1 MPSKLIFLDF
11 LGILFGIILLSHG
24 GDVLTKSS
32 VDLSLKFSVPKII
45 IGMTVVSFATSA
57 PELIVSLNATLN
69 GFSNFAIG
77 NVIGSNIANIGLVLG
92 IITIIYPITLQQRFY
107 TSDFPILMLSTFLFY
122 LLLIT
127 GNKISRGEGIV
138 LLVLIS
144 LILIYLFLYQKKSI
158 SEFSDVGDTSKISIP
173 KSIFYVL
180 FSGLLLWLGS
190 ETLIKSA
197 ISVANKYEISERVIS
212 VTMVAIGTS
221 IPELAASVVAS
232 IKKQNDL
239 SIGNLIGSNIFN
251 LLVVIGITSTVLPI
265 EQIDSKI
272 IYNDMLWVIL
282 FSAIIL
288 PLAYLKKR
296 NVLSRKKGIILLTL
310 YLIFIIPLLIS

>member
-1 MPSKLIFLDF
+1 MDF

-24 GDVLTKSS
+24 GDLLTKSS

-92 IITIIYPITLQQRFY
+92 IITIIYPINLKQRFY

-127 GNKISRGEGIV
+127 GNKISRGEGII

-144 LILIYLFLYQKKSI
+144 IILIYLFLYQKKSI
-158 SEFSDVGDTSKISIP
+158 SEFSDVANTSKISIP

-197 ISVANKYEISERVIS
+197 IYVANKYEISERVIS

-221 IPELAASVVAS
+221 IPELAASIVAS

-265 EQIDSKI
+265 EQIESKI
-272 IYNDMLWVIL
+272 IFNDMLWVIL

-288 PLAYLKKR
+288 PLAYLKRK
-296 NVLSRKKGIILLTL
+296 NVLTRKKGIILLTL
-310 YLIFIIPLLIS
+310 YLIFIIPLLLS

>member
-1 MPSKLIFLDF
+1 MDF

-92 IITIIYPITLQQRFY
+92 IITIIYPITLKQRFY

-272 IYNDMLWVIL
+272 IFNDMLWVIL

-288 PLAYLKKR
+288 PLAYLKRR
-296 NVLSRKKGIILLTL
+296 NILTRKKGIILLTL
-310 YLIFIIPLLIS
+310 YLIFIIPLLLS

>member
-1 MPSKLIFLDF
+1 MDF

-127 GNKISRGEGIV
+127 GNKISRGEGII

-144 LILIYLFLYQKKSI
+144 IILIYLFLYQKKSI
-158 SEFSDVGDTSKISIP
+158 SEFSDVINTSKISIP

-265 EQIDSKI
+265 EQIESKI
-272 IYNDMLWVIL
+272 IFNDMLWVIL

-288 PLAYLKKR
+288 PLAYLKRR
-296 NVLSRKKGIILLTL
+296 NILTRKKGIILLTL
-310 YLIFIIPLLIS
+310 YLIFIIPLILS

>member
-1 MPSKLIFLDF
+1 MDF

-45 IGMTVVSFATSA
+45 IGMTVGSFATSA
-57 PELIVSLNATLN
+57 PELIVSINATLN

-107 TSDFPILMLSTFLFY
+107 SSDFPILMLSTFLFY
-122 LLLIT
+122 ILLIT
-127 GNKISRGEGIV
+127 GSKISRAEGIILIV
-138 LLVLIS
+138 SIS

-173 KSIFYVL
+173 KSIIYVL

-221 IPELAASVVAS
+221 IPELAASVAAS

-272 IYNDMLWVIL
+272 IFNDMLWVIL

-288 PLAYLKKR
+288 PLAYLKRK
-296 NVLSRKKGIILLTL
+296 NVLTRKKGIILLTL
-310 YLIFIIPLLIS
+310 YLIFIIPLLLS

>member
-1 MPSKLIFLDF
+1 LDF

-24 GDVLTKSS
+24 GDILTKSS

-69 GFSNFAIG
+69 GFSSFAIG

-127 GNKISRGEGIV
+127 GNKISRGEGII

-144 LILIYLFLYQKKSI
+144 LILVYLFLYQKKSI
-158 SEFSDVGDTSKISIP
+158 SDFSDVGDTSKISISR
-173 KSIFYVL
+173 SIFYVL

-190 ETLIKSA
+190 EALIKSA

-272 IYNDMLWVIL
+272 IFIDMLWVIL

-288 PLAYLKKR
+288 PLAYLKRR
-296 NVLSRKKGIILLTL
+296 NILTRKKGIILLIL
-310 YLIFIIPLLIS
+310 YLIFIIPLILK

>member
-1 MPSKLIFLDF
+1 
-11 LGILFGIILLSHG
+11 
-24 GDVLTKSS
+24 
-32 VDLSLKFSVPKII
+32 
-45 IGMTVVSFATSA
+45 MTVVSFATSA

-180 FSGLLLWLGS
+180 FSGFLLWLGS

-251 LLVVIGITSTVLPI
+251 LLVVIGITSAVLPI

-272 IYNDMLWVIL
+272 IFSDMLWVIL

-288 PLAYLKKR
+288 PLAYLKRR
-296 NVLSRKKGIILLTL
+296 NILTRKKGIILLTL
-310 YLIFIIPLLIS
+310 YLIFIIPLLLS

>member
-1 MPSKLIFLDF
+1 
-11 LGILFGIILLSHG
+11 
-24 GDVLTKSS
+24 
-32 VDLSLKFSVPKII
+32 
-45 IGMTVVSFATSA
+45 MTVVSFATSA
-57 PELIVSLNATLN
+57 PELIVSINATLN

-107 TSDFPILMLSTFLFY
+107 SSDFPILMLSTFLFY
-122 LLLIT
+122 ILLIT
-127 GNKISRGEGIV
+127 GSKISRAEGIILMV
-138 LLVLIS
+138 SIS

-173 KSIFYVL
+173 KSIIYVL

-221 IPELAASVVAS
+221 IPELAASVAAS

-272 IYNDMLWVIL
+272 IFNDMLWVIL

-288 PLAYLKKR
+288 PLAYLKRK
-296 NVLSRKKGIILLTL
+296 NVLTRKKGIILLTL
-310 YLIFIIPLLIS
+310 YLIFIIPLLVS

>member
-1 MPSKLIFLDF
+1 MDF

-92 IITIIYPITLQQRFY
+92 IITIIYPITLKQRFY

-138 LLVLIS
+138 LLVLIF

-158 SEFSDVGDTSKISIP
+158 SEFLDVGDTSKISIP

-272 IYNDMLWVIL
+272 IFSDMLWVIL

-288 PLAYLKKR
+288 PLAYLKRR
-296 NVLSRKKGIILLTL
+296 NILTRKKGIILLTL
-310 YLIFIIPLLIS
+310 YLIFIIPLLLR

>member
-1 MPSKLIFLDF
+1 MDF

-69 GFSNFAIG
+69 GFSNFALG

-92 IITIIYPITLQQRFY
+92 IITIIYPITLKQRFY

-127 GNKISRGEGIV
+127 GNNISRGEGIV

-272 IYNDMLWVIL
+272 IFSDMLWVIL

-288 PLAYLKKR
+288 PLAYLKRR
-296 NVLSRKKGIILLTL
+296 NILTRKKGIILLTL
-310 YLIFIIPLLIS
+310 YLIFIIPLLLS

>member
-1 MPSKLIFLDF
+1 LDF

-92 IITIIYPITLQQRFY
+92 IITIIYPINLQQRFY

-127 GNKISRGEGIV
+127 GNKISRGEGII

-144 LILIYLFLYQKKSI
+144 IILIYLFLYQKKSI

-272 IYNDMLWVIL
+272 IFNDMLWVIL

-288 PLAYLKKR
+288 PLAYLKRK
-296 NVLSRKKGIILLTL
+296 NVLTRKKGIILLTL
-310 YLIFIIPLLIS
+310 YLIFIIPLLLS

>member
-1 MPSKLIFLDF
+1 MDF

-92 IITIIYPITLQQRFY
+92 IITIIYPINLQQRFY

-127 GNKISRGEGIV
+127 GNKISRGEGII

-144 LILIYLFLYQKKSI
+144 IILIYLFLYQKKSI
-158 SEFSDVGDTSKISIP
+158 SEFSDVANTSKISIS

-221 IPELAASVVAS
+221 IPELAASAVAS

-265 EQIDSKI
+265 EQIESKI
-272 IYNDMLWVIL
+272 IFNDMLWVIL

-288 PLAYLKKR
+288 PLAYLKRR
-296 NVLSRKKGIILLTL
+296 NILTRKKGIILLTL
-310 YLIFIIPLLIS
+310 YLIFIIPLLLS

>member
-1 MPSKLIFLDF
+1 MDF
-11 LGILFGIILLSHG
+11 LGILFGVILLSYG
-24 GDVLTKSS
+24 GDILTKSS
-32 VDLSLKFSVPKII
+32 VDLSIKFSIPKII

-92 IITIIYPITLQQRFY
+92 LITIIYPITLHQRFY

-122 LLLIT
+122 ILLVT
-127 GNKISRGEGIV
+127 GNKISRVEGII
-138 LLVLIS
+138 LIAS
-144 LILIYLFLYQKKSI
+144 IILILIYLFLYQKKSI
-158 SEFSDVGDTSKISIP
+158 SEFSDVGDTSEISISR
-173 KSIFYVL
+173 SIFYIL
-180 FSGLLLWLGS
+180 LSGLLLWLGS

-197 ISVANKYEISERVIS
+197 ISIANKYNISERVIS

-221 IPELAASVVAS
+221 IPELAASVMAS

-251 LLVVIGITSTVLPI
+251 LLVVIGITSTVMPI

-272 IYNDMLWVIL
+272 IFNDMLWVIL

-288 PLAYLKKR
+288 PLAYLKRR
-296 NVLSRKKGIILLTL
+296 NILTRKKGIILLIL
-310 YLIFIIPLLIS
+310 YLIFIIPIILK